1 MFLMMVVAGSQKVFC
16 FWHGLLNDIKSKAQ
30 KISYGL
36 FQTYLNT
43 FCQAQPQLNSFQL
56 NFNFNL
62 EAEIA
67 LFSDNT
73 ATHPTTHPQPTQ
85 QLTHPATQTLTHSP
99 SRESTKMEQD
109 FKYFN

>member
-73 ATHPTTHPQPTQ
+73 ATHPTTHPP
-85 QLTHPATQTLTHSP
+85 THPP
-99 SRESTKMEQD
+99 SQESSKLEQD

>member
-1 MFLMMVVAGSQKVFC
+1 MFLMMVVAGKVFC
-16 FWHGLLNDIKSKAQ
+16 FWHGLLNHIKSKAH
-30 KISYGL
+30 KITYGL

-73 ATHPTTHPQPTQ
+73 ATHPTTHW
-85 QLTHPATQTLTHSP
+85 
-99 SRESTKMEQD
+99 ESSKMEQD
-109 FKYFN
+109 FKCFN